1 MSFRDAKLEA
11 AVRGALNFGPEQDL
25 TCDFASLV
33 STLEAPGPEITD
45 LAGVQNLTE
54 LSFLVLSNSSVTD
67 LGPLRGLAS
76 LRSVTLDGSA
86 HLSVIKPL
94 LDNPEIGA
102 RHLIY
107 LRKTR
112 VSCGQAAALAA
123 KGATA
128 FSDCVGWW
136 PGEGVADDAFG
147 GNDGTITG
155 EVAFVP
161 GRVGQAFSFDGRG
174 GYVRTSAD
182 VGVDTNSPRTV
193 AAWVKSAPSEG
204 SRCCGTP
211 FGWGG
216 AATGAGFGSSVADG
230 AWSFWGYR
238 DDTGTGVDVAEAWNH
253 HAITYDASVVRYY
266 LNGRQVAEGRRALNT
281 TASPLVIGTG
291 FDLGANRRFSG
302 LVDEL
307 LVFNRALSAA
317 DVEALFAS
325 Y

>member
-1 MSFRDAKLEA
+1 LVADRRSHPPFPGLLPRPRGYARRDH
-11 AVRGALNFGPEQDL
+11 GPRRSAESHQ
-25 TCDFASLV
+25 
-33 STLEAPGPEITD
+33 
-45 LAGVQNLTE
+45 

-102 RHLIY
+102 RDLIY
-107 LRKTR
+107 LRRTR

-128 FSDCVGWW
+128 
-136 PGEGVADDAFG
+136 
-147 GNDGTITG
+147 
-155 EVAFVP
+155 
-161 GRVGQAFSFDGRG
+161 
-174 GYVRTSAD
+174 
-182 VGVDTNSPRTV
+182 GVDTNSPRTV

-238 DDTGTGVDVAEAWNH
+238 DDTGTG
-253 HAITYDASVVRYY
+253 
-266 LNGRQVAEGRRALNT
+266 ALFAT
-281 TASPLVIGTG
+281 
-291 FDLGANRRFSG
+291 
-302 LVDEL
+302 
-307 LVFNRALSAA
+307 